1 MSSDNN
7 ENLGLE
13 DENLPSDYY
22 KNLNDKGDNSEF
34 DKNSE
39 KESEKNDS
47 TPKEEGAED
56 EISYNIHN
64 YRINYK
70 GNSTIDGELYK
81 REGFHCVVY
90 SNDEARNLL
99 EQKEKEYLDKTN
111 IEHASVEAE
120 YERIMLVIDEHIK
133 KCKDKLIVEREKLE
147 ADKDYL
153 PELEVQIKE
162 LKLKLEEKI
171 KLLAEARELF
181 GAKKQRLIEER
192 ISEAKVE
199 LALLISNYKAAIAEK
214 QEINTQKYI
223 SEKVESDR
231 RANML
236 DTIIKRYEV
245 QHEKIQ
251 KKISALAESGITEN
265 VSGTLLGFGTTATV
279 CAGWFFSIYSQNSE
293 FYKLDTVS
301 FLIEN
306 LFQFSRKFTSEGGG
320 LVPLL
325 FIGCLFSFI
334 VVTTF
339 TAYISQRI
347 IDYYNSSS
355 TSLDIEIQESK
366 VFKMR
371 MSASNF
377 LSLWLQLVPYI
388 FIGGVLYLI
397 LSYGISSPIDNEKN
411 ILKSG
416 YAQVHIWSV
425 SISAQITGSG
435 LSFLLAG
442 AAYLYIIFV
451 LEPRLE
457 RGTIKS
463 TRANIELVAL
473 FTAFTLLIIGLM
485 IYKKDAA
492 PGAIIGFGITS
503 LLTGLLIAYGLR
515 YKGLLNKQDEI
526 EQIIYTYGFI
536 RHRLSCPEPVGLE
549 DEEHKLFNA
558 RFLELEN
565 ELFQLIRMRSS
576 FAIRFWQKKTIRKV
590 ETRLSKI
597 ITSINRIF
605 KRFSG
610 EKTYKEID
618 ETFDYKAIQKRYLPE
633 LSDRIKN
640 LKRDTEK
647 LLADL
652 NEVTAKRIAIIHERS
667 ANATR
672 IKNRIRQMEEYI
684 ADMELRKANFSG
696 ELNEVKRQL
705 DNDYKKIVIYLKE
718 GYDTGIWY
726 QKHLQQTPLM

>member
-1 MSSDNN
+1 MRSDKNDASDFQDEKKISDDSTNVN
-7 ENLGLE
+7 EMG
-13 DENLPSDYY
+13 
-22 KNLNDKGDNSEF
+22 GNSEF

-39 KESEKNDS
+39 QRSEKKESVAKQENVEREVS
-47 TPKEEGAED
+47 C
-56 EISYNIHN
+56 NIPD
-64 YRINYK
+64 YCINYK

-81 REGFHCVVY
+81 REGFHCVIY

-99 EQKEKEYLDKTN
+99 EQKEKEYLNKTN
-111 IEHASVEAE
+111 LEHASLEAE
-120 YERIMLVIDEHIK
+120 YYRIMFVIDEHIV
-133 KCKDKLIVEREKLE
+133 KCKNKLIVEREKLE

-153 PELEVQIKE
+153 PELEVQIDE

-171 KLLAEARELF
+171 KLLAEARALF
-181 GAKKQRLIEER
+181 GAKKQKLIEER
-192 ISEAKVE
+192 IFEAKTE

-223 SEKVESDR
+223 SEKAESDR

-251 KKISALAESGITEN
+251 KKIAALAESGITEN
-265 VSGTLLGFGTTATV
+265 VSGTLLGFGATATV
-279 CAGWFFSIYSQNSE
+279 CAGWFFSIYSQNSG

-306 LFQFSRKFTSEGGG
+306 LFLFSRKFTSDGGG

-334 VVTTF
+334 VLTTY

-355 TSLDIEIQESK
+355 TSLNIEIEESK

-377 LSLWLQLVPYI
+377 VSLWLQLVPYI

-397 LSYGISSPIDNEKN
+397 LSYGISSPIDNEK
-411 ILKSG
+411 SG
-416 YAQVHIWSV
+416 YSQVHIWSV

-473 FTAFTLLIIGLM
+473 FTAFTLLIVGLM
-485 IYKKDAA
+485 IYKNDAA

-515 YKGLLNKQDEI
+515 FKGLLNKQDEL

-549 DEEHKLFNA
+549 DEEHKLFNS

-576 FAIRFWQKKTIRKV
+576 FAIRFWQKNTVRKV

-597 ITSINRIF
+597 ITTINRLF
-605 KRFSG
+605 KRLGG

-618 ETFDYKAIQKRYLPE
+618 ETLDYKEIQERYMPE
-633 LSDRIKN
+633 LTDRIKN

-647 LLADL
+647 LVADL
-652 NEVTAKRIAIIHERS
+652 NEVRAKRIAIIHERS
-667 ANATR
+667 ANAKR
-672 IKNRIRQMEEYI
+672 IIGRIRQLEECISNMEV
-684 ADMELRKANFSG
+684 RKANFSG
-696 ELNEVKRQL
+696 ELNEVKRLL
-705 DNDYKKIVIYLKE
+705 DNDYNKIVIYLKE
-718 GYDTGIWY
+718 GFDTGIWY
-726 QKHLQQTPLM
+726 QKHLQQPQT